1 MNTTV
6 YLNGALVP
14 KSEAMVSVSDYG
26 FLYGY
31 GLFETMR
38 AYDSVIFR
46 LDRHIERL
54 IRSAGETGL
63 TFDAEVLKQAVV
75 DTVEANHLAG
85 ARVRLT
91 VTGGE
96 GSTAPDIGSCHHPT
110 VLVTAVSY
118 TPYDEEVYN
127 RGFRLMT
134 SRIRRN
140 SRSPV
145 SAMKTLN
152 YLECLIA
159 RREAKAAGFDDGLLL
174 NEAGFLAET
183 AVSNIFL
190 VRKETIITPDE
201 ASGILPGVTRE
212 AVIETAEKL
221 SLPVE
226 IRSTAADEIREA
238 DEVFVTNSLMEI
250 MPVCAID
257 GLPVG
262 TGFPGK
268 VTNLLRCGYQELV
281 ERETE

>member
-190 VRKETIITPDE
+190 VREETIITPDE

-250 MPVCAID
+250 MPVRAID